1 MLLAAS
7 GRKTTSK
14 DVSYIMEKRREIDL
28 DGNIYTVEDLR
39 VSKSILRTRRP
50 TRKTQNG
57 NRGTNYPRID
67 FSRKQIAIFQFPGGV
82 GNRSPYSRDK
92 NKMRIQED
100 EEQKKKQLIACPGK
114 CTTGGSQ

>member
-1 MLLAAS
+1 MEIYIYRRGLESIKKHLKNSTTNQKDSDVATATAEQIIPES
-7 GRKTTSK
+7 TSPGRKS
-14 DVSYIMEKRREIDL
+14 
-28 DGNIYTVEDLR
+28 
-39 VSKSILRTRRP
+39 
-50 TRKTQNG
+50 Q
-57 NRGTNYPRID
+57 
-67 FSRKQIAIFQFPGGV
+67 FFQFPGGV